1 MHYSFTIN
9 GLEGLIGMEVDAPA
23 TINMKGGDKLV
34 TNQQNKANFP
44 VKSRVPARKKK
55 RGPHIV
61 VKFGSAKVP
70 VYRSDSGG
78 RTRFV
83 ISHYRHGKRLRKC
96 FTTLEAAKKEALLV
110 AQQIQSGMQHV
121 TDLKPH
127 ERETF
132 LTARQLSDSAGVP
145 LISALEDYLHA
156 RQLAGA
162 ESLAAMA
169 TEYSKHFGNITRRA
183 TVPEVVTQMLE
194 ARKQDGVGT
203 RHLSQLRSVLNRFAT
218 AYPGQI
224 LDVTSADIDAWL
236 RGLNVSPSSRNG
248 MLLYVSLLFSFAL
261 ERNYLPE
268 GKPTASSQLRKV
280 KVADSD
286 IDVFSPDEFRTII
299 HAAPVHLIP
308 LLAISAFAGIRSA
321 ELARLDWNAVDLD
334 RRLIEIRAGQA
345 KTASRRLVPITDNL
359 AAWLEPLPRQGRVIK
374 SSEYIKEATALA
386 RAVGIEWPRNVLRH
400 SFITYR
406 IAKVKSADQVALEA
420 GNSASIIFK
429 HYREL
434 ATEDAADQWF
444 GILPKPGQWQNTIT
458 YNRLTRTVTLPE

>member
-1 MHYSFTIN
+1 MGGKIDASTI
-9 GLEGLIGMEVDAPA
+9 IHMQ
-23 TINMKGGDKLV
+23 GGDKLV
-34 TNQQNKANFP
+34 TNQKNNANFP

-55 RGPHIV
+55 RSPHIL
-61 VKFGSAKVP
+61 VKFGSATVP

-78 RTRFV
+78 RIRFV
-83 ISHYRHGKRLRKC
+83 ISHYRHGKRLRKS

-127 ERETF
+127 EREAF

-169 TEYSKHFGNITRRA
+169 AEYRKHFGGIIRRA
-183 TVPEVVTQMLE
+183 TVPEVVAHMLE
-194 ARKQDGVGT
+194 SRKQDGVGA
-203 RHLSQLRSVLNRFAT
+203 RHLSQMRSVLSRFA
-218 AYPGQI
+218 AAHPVQI
-224 LDVTSADIDAWL
+224 LDVTSSDIDTWL
-236 RGLNVSPSSRNG
+236 RGHPVSPSSRNA
-248 MLLYVSLLFSFAL
+248 MLLHVGLLFSFAL
-261 ERNYLPE
+261 EQNYLPE

-280 KVADSD
+280 KVADTE
-286 IDVFSPDEFRTII
+286 IEVFSPDEFRKII
-299 HAAPVHLIP
+299 HAAPMHLIP

-321 ELARLDWNAVDLD
+321 ELGRLDWNAVDLD
-334 RRLIEIRAGQA
+334 RGFIEIRAGQA
-345 KTASRRLVPITDNL
+345 KTASRRLAPIPANL
-359 AAWLEPLPRQGRVIK
+359 VAWLRPLPRSGRVIK
-374 SSEYIKEATALA
+374 SCELIKEATALA

-406 IAKVKSADQVALEA
+406 IATVKSADQVALEA
-420 GNSASIIFK
+420 GNSPDIIFK

-434 ATEDAADQWF
+434 ATEEVADQWF
-444 GILPKPGQWQNTIT
+444 GILPKDGQWENA
-458 YNRLTRTVTLPE
+458 YAFDRKKREVTLG

>member
-1 MHYSFTIN
+1 MQ
-9 GLEGLIGMEVDAPA
+9 
-23 TINMKGGDKLV
+23 GGDKLV
-34 TNQQNKANFP
+34 TNQKNNANSP
-44 VKSRVPARKKK
+44 VKTRVSQRKKK
-55 RGPHIV
+55 RGPHIL
-61 VKFGSAKVP
+61 VKFGSATVP

-78 RTRFV
+78 RIRFV
-83 ISHYRHGKRLRKC
+83 ISHYRHGKRLRKS
-96 FTTLEAAKKEALLV
+96 FTTLEAAKKEALFV

-121 TDLKPH
+121 TDLKSH
-127 ERETF
+127 EREAF
-132 LTARQLSDSAGVP
+132 LTARQLCDSAGVP

-261 ERNYLPE
+261 EQNYLPE

-286 IDVFSPDEFRTII
+286 IEVFSPDVFRTII

-321 ELARLDWNAVDLD
+321 ELGRLDWNAVDLD
-334 RRLIEIRAGQA
+334 RGFIEIRAGQA
-345 KTASRRLVPITDNL
+345 KTASRRLAPIPANL
-359 AAWLEPLPRQGRVIK
+359 VEWLRPLPRSGRVIK
-374 SSEYIKEATALA
+374 SCELIKEATALA

-420 GNSASIIFK
+420 GNSPDIIFK

-434 ATEDAADQWF
+434 ATEEVADQWF
-444 GILPKPGQWQNTIT
+444 GILPKNGQWKNT
-458 YNRLTRTVTLPE
+458 YAFDRKKREVTLG

>member
-9 GLEGLIGMEVDAPA
+9 GLEGLIGMDVDAPA

-44 VKSRVPARKKK
+44 VKSRVSARKKK

-70 VYRSDSGG
+70 VYKSDSGG

-162 ESLAAMA
+162 ESLTAMA

-194 ARKQDGVGT
+194 ASFTQ
-203 RHLSQLRSVLNRFAT
+203 RFC
-218 AYPGQI
+218 
-224 LDVTSADIDAWL
+224 
-236 RGLNVSPSSRNG
+236 
-248 MLLYVSLLFSFAL
+248 
-261 ERNYLPE
+261 
-268 GKPTASSQLRKV
+268 
-280 KVADSD
+280 
-286 IDVFSPDEFRTII
+286 
-299 HAAPVHLIP
+299 
-308 LLAISAFAGIRSA
+308 
-321 ELARLDWNAVDLD
+321 
-334 RRLIEIRAGQA
+334 
-345 KTASRRLVPITDNL
+345 
-359 AAWLEPLPRQGRVIK
+359 
-374 SSEYIKEATALA
+374 
-386 RAVGIEWPRNVLRH
+386 
-400 SFITYR
+400 
-406 IAKVKSADQVALEA
+406 
-420 GNSASIIFK
+420 
-429 HYREL
+429 
-434 ATEDAADQWF
+434 
-444 GILPKPGQWQNTIT
+444 
-458 YNRLTRTVTLPE
+458 

>member
-1 MHYSFTIN
+1 VST
-9 GLEGLIGMEVDAPA
+9 GSSA
-23 TINMKGGDKLV
+23 T
-34 TNQQNKANFP
+34 
-44 VKSRVPARKKK
+44 
-55 RGPHIV
+55 
-61 VKFGSAKVP
+61 VP

-78 RTRFV
+78 RIRFV
-83 ISHYRHGKRLRKC
+83 ISHYRHGKRLRKS

-127 ERETF
+127 EREAF

-169 TEYSKHFGNITRRA
+169 AEYRKHFGGIIRRA
-183 TVPEVVTQMLE
+183 TVPEVVTHMLE
-194 ARKQDGVGT
+194 SRKQDGVGA
-203 RHLSQLRSVLNRFAT
+203 RHLSQMRSVLSRFA
-218 AYPGQI
+218 AAHPGQI
-224 LDVTSADIDAWL
+224 LDVTSSDIDTWL
-236 RGLNVSPSSRNG
+236 RGHPVSPSSRNA
-248 MLLYVSLLFSFAL
+248 MLLHVGLLFSFAL
-261 ERNYLPE
+261 EQNYLPE

-280 KVADSD
+280 KVADTE
-286 IDVFSPDEFRTII
+286 IDVFSPDEFRKII
-299 HAAPVHLIP
+299 HAAPMHLIP

-321 ELARLDWNAVDLD
+321 ELGRLDWNAVDLD
-334 RRLIEIRAGQA
+334 RGFIEIRAGQA
-345 KTASRRLVPITDNL
+345 KTASRRLAPIPANL
-359 AAWLEPLPRQGRVIK
+359 VAWLRPLPRSGRVIN
-374 SSEYIKEATALA
+374 SCELIKEATALA

-420 GNSASIIFK
+420 GNSPDIIFK

-434 ATEDAADQWF
+434 ATEEVADQWF
-444 GILPKPGQWQNTIT
+444 GILPKDGQWENA
-458 YNRLTRTVTLPE
+458 YAFDRKKREVTLG